1 MIDTAFL
8 RERFSHGLA
17 YDAYL
22 ATGTP
27 DQRDAWTS
35 FGQRVRPTDA
45 HRELAAGFT
54 RRLHVLVLS
63 GIWCGDCVQQ
73 CPMLDAI
80 ARLRPD
86 LIDLRFFDRDEHA
99 DLADRLVINDGNR
112 VPVAVFANEEFDFVS
127 AFGDRTLSRYR
138 ALAQRQLG
146 PSCPLPGAPVPDDE
160 IAATFQDWMDEIERV
175 QLLCRLSTKLRTK
188 HGD

>member
-1 MIDTAFL
+1 
-8 RERFSHGLA
+8 
-17 YDAYL
+17 
-22 ATGTP
+22 
-27 DQRDAWTS
+27 
-35 FGQRVRPTDA
+35 
-45 HRELAAGFT
+45 
-54 RRLHVLVLS
+54 
-63 GIWCGDCVQQ
+63 
-73 CPMLDAI
+73 
-80 ARLRPD
+80 
-86 LIDLRFFDRDEHA
+86 
-99 DLADRLVINDGNR
+99 
-112 VPVAVFANEEFDFVS
+112 VS